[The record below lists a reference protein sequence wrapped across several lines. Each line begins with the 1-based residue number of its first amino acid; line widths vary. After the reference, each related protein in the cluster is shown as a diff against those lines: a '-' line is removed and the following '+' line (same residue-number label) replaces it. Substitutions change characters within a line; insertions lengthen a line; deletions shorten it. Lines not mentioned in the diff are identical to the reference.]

1 MPMFFTFSNKNQSV
15 RPHKGQWAA
24 RSTEQNIDA
33 LFAKFGSGQYGLTE
47 NDALSRLEAEGR
59 NEVARER
66 VPNPLVQLLRAFNNP
81 FIYVLLIISAVSFYS
96 DYWLPL
102 QTGEETDGTG
112 VTIIVTMVL
121 ISGIMRSS
129 SPVAGVTIAVSGL
142 SRLDP
147 FVVVRRSIPVMFLT
161 GIAVYFSAMI
171 HI

>member
-1 MPMFFTFSNKNQSV
+1 MPCRLPGAGGDMPMVFTFSNKNQSV

-47 NDALSRLEAEGR
+47 NDALSRLESEGR

-112 VTIIVTMVL
+112 VTIIVIMVL
-121 ISGIMRSS
+121 ISGIMR
-129 SPVAGVTIAVSGL
+129 
-142 SRLDP
+142 
-147 FVVVRRSIPVMFLT
+147 FW
-161 GIAVYFSAMI
+161 
-171 HI
+171 